1 MDRSWLTFD
10 TLDNGASR
18 VVSLAGLREGE
29 TGNRQDDWPHWALQV
44 LLD

>member
-29 TGNRQDDWPHWALQV
+29 TRKQAGRLATLGV
-44 LLD
+44 AGSA